1 MLKLIYHPRTVEG
14 AYNVSND
21 TITHVGTSHSA
32 PAILLQYILH
42 SVAISPFHTLIGSR
56 DSSSSGR
63 FFVRKFEEV
72 CMSWAFK
79 TGLFDKEEQQSWGWS
94 IPQNVYG
101 DAWGSRS
108 NHESSWAFTPVNS
121 ASQDSNNFFSTPG
134 TAQGATSWSFSSVS
148 LATNYAFST
157 IPISNY
163 GQEPIRN
170 WGDPPGLLANTWA
183 SKIAEPAKQSSWNPA
198 PANRLRRR

>member
-1 MLKLIYHPRTVEG
+1 MPEGKGHCWYHNGMFLAPRHTPPQSLRYFRNRFSTPSGFHDSIPLTAAEIFRG
-14 AYNVSND
+14 RA
-21 TITHVGTSHSA
+21 G
-32 PAILLQYILH
+32 
-42 SVAISPFHTLIGSR
+42 SVIR
-56 DSSSSGR
+56 E
-63 FFVRKFEEV
+63 FEEV

-121 ASQDSNNFFSTPG
+121 ASQDPNNFFSTPG
-134 TAQGATSWSFSSVS
+134 TAQGSTSWSFSSVS

-183 SKIAEPAKQSSWNPA
+183 SKIAEPARQSSWNPA
-198 PANRLRRR
+198 PASRLRRR